1 LGAAVHTSEQSGA
14 AVFTGEGR
22 CSPASSVGSGGA
34 TLVVG
39 AFQGDDL
46 PIFFFNFFINCLKW
60 NFLFFL

>member
-1 LGAAVHTSEQSGA
+1 VHASEQSGA

-46 PIFFFNFFINCLKW
+46 PNFSFFQFFY
-60 NFLFFL
+60 